1 MDSMFAYC
9 NNLGNLDLSKF
20 DTTKLTSMNEM
31 FYNCFKINTKL
42 AIRNKSMSVTTYSTI
57 FDGAARDTGSKIVLD
72 YTSETSDIVDKLLQR
87 VSSNSNVV
95 KGSLLAS

>member
-1 MDSMFAYC
+1 M
-9 NNLGNLDLSKF
+9 K
-20 DTTKLTSMNEM
+20 
-31 FYNCFKINTKL
+31 CFI
-42 AIRNKSMSVTTYSTI
+42 IVTTYSTI